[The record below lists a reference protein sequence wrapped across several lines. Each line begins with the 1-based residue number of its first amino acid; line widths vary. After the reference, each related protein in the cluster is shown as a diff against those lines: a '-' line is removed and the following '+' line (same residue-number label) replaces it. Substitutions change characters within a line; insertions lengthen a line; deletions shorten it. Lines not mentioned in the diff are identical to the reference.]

1 MEDRK
6 GDKCDPFAALSR
18 TVGLTVFTRF
28 KNQTRRRSED
38 GKYLLSTVM
47 TILGKS
53 LSRKT

>member
-1 MEDRK
+1 MSAFCRVVTYGRLNCFYK
-6 GDKCDPFAALSR
+6 
-18 TVGLTVFTRF
+18 V
-28 KNQTRRRSED
+28 KNQPRRRSED

>member
-1 MEDRK
+1 MEGRK
-6 GDKCDPFAALSR
+6 SDKCDPFAALSR
-18 TVGLTVFTRF
+18 KVGLTVFTRF